1 MQFAIL
7 TISDSRT
14 EQTDTSGQL
23 IQEALTAAG
32 LTCLARKI
40 VADDRVQIQ
49 AAYLQLEL
57 QGPDLIITNGG
68 TGLACRD
75 VTIAALTPLF
85 SVTSPGFGEA
95 FRQLS
100 WVEIGPRALAS
111 QALCGFNYSNQ
122 LTYCLPGSKNAVQV
136 ALTKLILPDFKH
148 LLFER
153 SEQRKEV
160 HHHVN

>member
-68 TGLACRD
+68 TGLARRD

-95 FRQLS
+95 FRQL
-100 WVEIGPRALAS
+100 
-111 QALCGFNYSNQ
+111 
-122 LTYCLPGSKNAVQV
+122 
-136 ALTKLILPDFKH
+136 
-148 LLFER
+148 
-153 SEQRKEV
+153 
-160 HHHVN
+160 